1 MCASSAPQGAGTCDV
16 EGCGGRV
23 EVEEMVYVCTDHN
36 QYACMGCVPRAA
48 RLTVDALLD
57 ECVMVEQELGLKVVD
72 SVTAAEGE
80 DGYGLE
86 EGGMMR
92 SDEAPQALHH
102 AVLLGDGELSAGP
115 DDREVVVDGRGRI
128 GNGDMD
134 NVGGQGWV
142 VSAEQLRKKGLAAAS
157 WVGGRRRAARKEVE
171 LGGRERRWQ
180 EKDHQRL
187 RMQKREWGDDIV
199 GDHGDRS
206 LRARTGEAVV
216 GDLAPQAPSHAEGDG
231 EEKTSVKRKRQTEK
245 RKSGPKAAED
255 VIEKEER
262 QPQLS
267 LDSCESSDNC
277 GSKRRRVLDKKE
289 DYHIEKTKKK
299 AGENTMKE
307 RLEGDEGIE

>member
-1 MCASSAPQGAGTCDV
+1 MP
-16 EGCGGRV
+16 
-23 EVEEMVYVCTDHN
+23 
-36 QYACMGCVPRAA
+36 
-48 RLTVDALLD
+48 
-57 ECVMVEQELGLKVVD
+57 
-72 SVTAAEGE
+72 
-80 DGYGLE
+80 
-86 EGGMMR
+86 
-92 SDEAPQALHH
+92 
-102 AVLLGDGELSAGP
+102 
-115 DDREVVVDGRGRI
+115 
-128 GNGDMD
+128 
-134 NVGGQGWV
+134 
-142 VSAEQLRKKGLAAAS
+142 AEQLRKKGLAAAS

-216 GDLAPQAPSHAEGDG
+216 GDLAPQAPSHAEGV
-231 EEKTSVKRKRQTEK
+231 TAAKRKRQFEGQPQIAVYQIGEIEYTDNCGSK
-245 RKSGPKAAED
+245 RRG
-255 VIEKEER
+255 KEER
-262 QPQLS
+262 RPQLS

-289 DYHIEKTKKK
+289 DYHIEKMKKK